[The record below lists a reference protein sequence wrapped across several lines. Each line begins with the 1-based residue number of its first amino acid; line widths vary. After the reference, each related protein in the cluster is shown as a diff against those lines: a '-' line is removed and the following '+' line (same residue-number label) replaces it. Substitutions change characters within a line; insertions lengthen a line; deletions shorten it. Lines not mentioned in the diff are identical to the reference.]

1 MSLRE
6 GYPQPRSYCLSFS
19 RDAAVRT
26 VRLRPAVV
34 WSIVALALILFAWTS
49 SVTLYLAFHDD
60 VMGAILA
67 HEAKMK
73 AAYEDR
79 LAEARGELDEAA
91 SRQLLERNA
100 FKGAA
105 NEIISRQARLEQR
118 GAIVEALAETE
129 VRNSSQ
135 PARRE
140 TATTSRRTE
149 RHSGAQ
155 SPDVR
160 RGKRGR
166 HGARLRP
173 SSAEPRPVKPHP
185 IDESRDSLSAL
196 PSEAPFTTASVTGA
210 EDNLDPSARLALV
223 NRSLDRIEGAEAKA
237 LAAVDRVA
245 RRSASRDAAIVAE
258 TGLDPDETFAPA
270 EAGRRRRPL
279 YPGRDRFERACAGSR
294 D

>member
-26 VRLRPAVV
+26 VRLPPAVV
-34 WSIVALALILFAWTS
+34 WSIVTLALILFAWTS

-105 NEIISRQARLEQR
+105 NEILSRQTRLEQR

-129 VRNSSQ
+129 VRNSSR

-140 TATTSRRTE
+140 TAT
-149 RHSGAQ
+149 
-155 SPDVR
+155 P
-160 RGKRGR
+160 
-166 HGARLRP
+166 
-173 SSAEPRPVKPHP
+173 
-185 IDESRDSLSAL
+185 
-196 PSEAPFTTASVTGA
+196 
-210 EDNLDPSARLALV
+210 
-223 NRSLDRIEGAEAKA
+223 
-237 LAAVDRVA
+237 
-245 RRSASRDAAIVAE
+245 
-258 TGLDPDETFAPA
+258 TFPTH
-270 EAGRRRRPL
+270 
-279 YPGRDRFERACAGSR
+279 
-294 D
+294 